1 MQLLL
6 KKVTI
11 LSPTSKYHLKKKD
24 ILIKNGLIEKIADS
38 INEKVKTVI
47 DEKNVYVSIGFMDL
61 FADFCEPGYEHNDT
75 IATGM
80 KASLAGGFTDVCL
93 LPNTN
98 PIIQNRSTIE
108 SIKSKSD
115 LVNLHPLGAVSK
127 NTEGK
132 DLAEMYDMKQGGAI
146 AFTDG
151 KKTIQDAGLLLKAL
165 QYIKTFDGVI
175 IEIPENTSISK
186 HGLMH
191 EGIAST
197 KLGMPGKPAI
207 SEYIA
212 IQQSLELVSYTNSK
226 IHFTGIST
234 KKSIEIIKQAKKQ
247 GLQVTCSVTPYHLL
261 YTDADLETYDSLYK
275 VNPPLRTDED
285 RKALLKAVEDGVVD
299 SIASHHFPQDWD
311 SKTKEFEYAKN
322 GMITLQTMLPSLLKA
337 SSKITLEKWISL
349 LTEKP
354 REILSLPMPI
364 IEEKQPA
371 CLTVFNPTEKW
382 NFNTTN
388 NESLSAN
395 SPLLNSELI
404 GKIKCV
410 INNNQFSMIK

>member
-234 KKSIEIIKQAKKQ
+234 KKSIELIKQAKKQ
-247 GLQVTCSVTPYHLL
+247 GIQVTCSVTPYHLL

-404 GKIKCV
+404 GKIICV

>member
-38 INEKVKTVI
+38 ITEKVREVI
-47 DEKNVYVSIGFMDL
+47 DEKNLYVSIGFMDL
-61 FADFCEPGYEHNDT
+61 FADFCEPGFEHNDT
-75 IATGM
+75 IASSM
-80 KASLAGGFTDVCL
+80 KASMAGGYTDVCL

-98 PIIQNRSTIE
+98 PIIQNRTTIE

-132 DLAEMYDMKQGGAI
+132 DLAEMYDMKKGGAI

-191 EGIAST
+191 EGIIST
-197 KLGMPGKPAI
+197 QLGMPGKPAI
-207 SEYIA
+207 AEYIA
-212 IQQSLELVSYTNSK
+212 IQQSLELASYTNSK

-234 KKSIEIIKQAKKQ
+234 KKSIELIKQAKKQ
-247 GLQVTCSVTPYHLL
+247 GLNVTCSVTPYHLL
-261 YTDADLETYDSLYK
+261 FTDEDLQTYDSLYK
-275 VNPPLRTDED
+275 VNPPLRTNED

-299 SIASHHFPQDWD
+299 CIASHHFPQDWD
-311 SKTKEFEYAKN
+311 AKTKEFEYAKN
-322 GMITLQTMLPSLLKA
+322 VMITLQTMLPSLLK
-337 SSKITLEKWISL
+337 SSSTITIEKWITL

-354 REILSLPMPI
+354 REILSIHIPR
-364 IEEKQPA
+364 IEEKQAA
-371 CLTVFNPTEKW
+371 CLTVFNPSEKW
-382 NFNTTN
+382 HYDTTN

-395 SPLLNSELI
+395 SPLLNTELV

-410 INNNQFSMIK
+410 INNNQFSIIK

>member
-234 KKSIEIIKQAKKQ
+234 KKSIELIKQAKKQ

-404 GKIKCV
+404 GKIICV

>member
-234 KKSIEIIKQAKKQ
+234 KKSIELIKQAKKQ

-395 SPLLNSELI
+395 SPLLNSEMI

-410 INNNQFSMIK
+410 VNNNQFSMIK

>member
-98 PIIQNRSTIE
+98 PIIQNRSTFE

-395 SPLLNSELI
+395 SPLLNSEMI
-404 GKIKCV
+404 GKIICV
-410 INNNQFSMIK
+410 INNNQFSIIK

>member
-24 ILIKNGLIEKIADS
+24 ILIKNGIIEKIADS
-38 INEKVKTVI
+38 ITEKVKDTI
-47 DEKNVYVSIGFMDL
+47 DEKNLFVSIGFMDV
-61 FADFCEPGYEHNDT
+61 FADFGEPGFEHNET
-75 IATGM
+75 IQTGI
-80 KASLAGGFTDVCL
+80 KAALAGGYTDVCL
-93 LPNTN
+93 VPNTN
-98 PIIQNRSTIE
+98 PIIQNRTTVE
-108 SIKSKSD
+108 SIQSKSNI
-115 LVNLHPLGAVSK
+115 VNLHPLGAISK
-127 NTEGK
+127 NTDGK

-146 AFTDG
+146 AFSDG

-175 IEIPENTSISK
+175 IEIPENSSISN

-191 EGIAST
+191 EGIVST
-197 KLGMPGKPAI
+197 QLGMPGKPAI
-207 SEYIA
+207 AEYIA

-226 IHFTGIST
+226 IHFTGVST
-234 KKSIEIIKQAKKQ
+234 KKSIELIKQAKKQ

-261 YTDADLETYDSLYK
+261 FTDSDLETYNSLYK
-275 VNPPLRTDED
+275 VNPPLRTDDD
-285 RKALLKAVEDGVVD
+285 RKALLKAVEDGLVD
-299 SIASHHFPQDWD
+299 CIASHHFPQDWD
-311 SKTKEFEYAKN
+311 AKTKEFEYAKN

-337 SSKITLEKWISL
+337 SSKISLEKWISI

-354 REILSLPMPI
+354 REIFSINIPT
-364 IEEKQPA
+364 IEEKQTA

-382 NFNTTN
+382 NYNSKN

-395 SPLLNSELI
+395 SPLLNEELI

-410 INNNQFSMIK
+410 INNNEFSRIS

>member
-11 LSPTSKYHLKKKD
+11 LSPTSKHHLKKKD
-24 ILIKNGLIEKIADS
+24 ILIKNGIIEKIADA
-38 INEKVKTVI
+38 INEKVKDVI
-47 DEKNVYVSIGFMDL
+47 DEKNLYVSVGFMDL
-61 FADFCEPGYEHNDT
+61 FADFCEPGFEHNET

-80 KASLAGGFTDVCL
+80 KAALVGGFTDICL
-93 LPNTN
+93 IPNTN
-98 PIIQNRSTIE
+98 PIIQNRTTVE
-108 SIKSKSD
+108 SIKSKSTI
-115 LVNLHPLGAVSK
+115 VNLHPLGAISK
-127 NTEGK
+127 NTEGN

-165 QYIKTFDGVI
+165 QYIKTFNGVI
-175 IEIPENTSISK
+175 LEIPENTSISN

-191 EGIAST
+191 EGIVST
-197 KLGMPGKPAI
+197 QLGMPGKPAI

-226 IHFTGIST
+226 IHFTGVST
-234 KKSIEIIKQAKKQ
+234 KKSIELIKQAKKQ
-247 GLQVTCSVTPYHLL
+247 GLHVTCSVTPYHLL
-261 YTDADLETYDSLYK
+261 FTDADLETYDSLYK

-285 RKALLKAVEDGVVD
+285 RKALLKAIEDGVVD
-299 SIASHHFPQDWD
+299 CIASHHFPQDWD
-311 SKTKEFEYAKN
+311 AKTKEFEYAKN
-322 GMITLQTMLPSLLKA
+322 GMITLQTLLPSLLKA
-337 SSKITLEKWISL
+337 SSKINLEKWISL

-354 REILSLPMPI
+354 REILSVNIPTI
-364 IEEKQPA
+364 DEKQQA
-371 CLTVFNPTEKW
+371 CLTVFNPSEKW
-382 NFNTTN
+382 NYDAKN

-395 SPLLNSELI
+395 SPLLNTEMI

-410 INNNQFSMIK
+410 INNNQFSIIL

>member
-404 GKIKCV
+404 GKIICV

>member
-234 KKSIEIIKQAKKQ
+234 KKSIELIKQAKKQ

-311 SKTKEFEYAKN
+311 SKIKEFEYAKN

-395 SPLLNSELI
+395 SPLLNSEMI
-404 GKIKCV
+404 GKIICV

>member
-132 DLAEMYDMKQGGAI
+132 DLAEMYVMKEGGAI

-234 KKSIEIIKQAKKQ
+234 KKSIELIKQAKKQ

-404 GKIKCV
+404 GKIICV

>member
-247 GLQVTCSVTPYHLL
+247 GLQVTCSVTPSHLL

-395 SPLLNSELI
+395 SPLLNSEMI
-404 GKIKCV
+404 GKIICV

>member
-395 SPLLNSELI
+395 SPLLNSEMI
-404 GKIKCV
+404 GKIICV

>member
-80 KASLAGGFTDVCL
+80 KASLAGGFTDICL

-115 LVNLHPLGAVSK
+115 LVNLLPLGAVSK

-404 GKIKCV
+404 GKIICV

>member
-395 SPLLNSELI
+395 SPLLNSEMI

>member
-1 MQLLL
+1 M
-6 KKVTI
+6 
-11 LSPTSKYHLKKKD
+11 
-24 ILIKNGLIEKIADS
+24 
-38 INEKVKTVI
+38 
-47 DEKNVYVSIGFMDL
+47 
-61 FADFCEPGYEHNDT
+61 
-75 IATGM
+75 
-80 KASLAGGFTDVCL
+80 
-93 LPNTN
+93 
-98 PIIQNRSTIE
+98 
-108 SIKSKSD
+108 
-115 LVNLHPLGAVSK
+115 
-127 NTEGK
+127 
-132 DLAEMYDMKQGGAI
+132 
-146 AFTDG
+146 
-151 KKTIQDAGLLLKAL
+151 

-275 VNPPLRTDED
+275 VNPPLRTEED

-395 SPLLNSELI
+395 SPLLNSEMI
-404 GKIKCV
+404 GKIICV

>member
-234 KKSIEIIKQAKKQ
+234 KKSIELIKQAKKQ

-395 SPLLNSELI
+395 SPLLNSEMI
-404 GKIKCV
+404 GKIICV

>member
-80 KASLAGGFTDVCL
+80 KVSLAGGFTDVCL

-395 SPLLNSELI
+395 SPLLNSEMI
-404 GKIKCV
+404 GKIICV